1 MTERTNTTH
10 RPAFCE
16 HSKAWSRFFAKRRPT
31 INMTII
37 AAKSALPDG
46 VQDLLLNYQM
56 KELMPENQF
65 TKLTA

>member
-1 MTERTNTTH
+1 LATGSSTVTDLH
-10 RPAFCE
+10 F
-16 HSKAWSRFFAKRRPT
+16 
-31 INMTII
+31 I